1 MIPAPIELNYSNP
14 IIAKNYACYCFGFLI
29 GISTDW
35 LLSKGNVLKK
45 TAYFSA
51 GIGMID
57 GLELLLPDKL
67 GQPFE
72 TDVGLIAGYA
82 SGVASSRSLYK
93 KARQMKKSLKRAYK
107 RFTS

>member
-1 MIPAPIELNYSNP
+1 MIRMPIEFYANP
-14 IIAKNYACYCFGFLI
+14 TIAKNYVCYGFGFLI

-35 LLSKGNVLKK
+35 LLKKGYVLKK
-45 TAYFSA
+45 TAYFST
-51 GIGMID
+51 GIGVID

-93 KARQMKKSLKRAYK
+93 RAKQMKKSLKRSYK

>member
-1 MIPAPIELNYSNP
+1 M
-14 IIAKNYACYCFGFLI
+14 

-35 LLSKGNVLKK
+35 LLKKGNVLKK
-45 TAYFSA
+45 TAYFSS
-51 GIGMID
+51 GVGMID
-57 GLELLLPDKL
+57 GLELLLPGQL

-93 KARQMKKSLKRAYK
+93 RAKQMKKSLKRSYK